1 MEASAPP
8 ATRHHERH
16 FSQDCGDRSRG
27 NGRNWRF
34 TLLPSVLSS
43 AALLLAE
50 LLSAASGPA
59 FPDSPQPGP
68 AFPDSPLPG
77 AAFSHSPP
85 PGTAIHTPA
94 PCLVLSSS
102 VHLVSLRC
110 FSENV
115 VSLRFF
121 FLFLCERQ
129 RILFP
134 YSSPHCSRT
143 SVSFLIT
150 LRNPH
155 LPQSLLG

>member
-1 MEASAPP
+1 MEATAPP
-8 ATRHHERH
+8 ATHHHERH

-43 AALLLAE
+43 AALFRAE
-50 LLSAASGPA
+50 LLSAASGPT

-77 AAFSHSPP
+77 SAFSHSTP

-94 PCLVLSSS
+94 PCLVRSSS
-102 VHLVSLRC
+102 VHLVRT
-110 FSENV
+110 
-115 VSLRFF
+115 
-121 FLFLCERQ
+121 LFLSDFSPFFCERQ

-143 SVSFLIT
+143 AVSFLII

-155 LPQSLLG
+155 LPQSLVG